1 MLFLLDIVNAICDI
15 AGMSIDWRL
24 AAVPEMEND
33 MKPYVPAEWRGR
45 ELTLDEVRQV
55 AALPVTYKVTV
66 CAEEVS

>member
-1 MLFLLDIVNAICDI
+1 
-15 AGMSIDWRL
+15 MSIDWRL